1 VLHNVIFTGNARPAS
16 IKMRPTRF
24 LSFAKMPRTG
34 IEQSQIFPRNQA
46 IPQKALQKALQ
57 SIQN

>member
-1 VLHNVIFTGNARPAS
+1 
-16 IKMRPTRF
+16 
-24 LSFAKMPRTG
+24 MPRTG
-34 IEQSQIFPRNQA
+34 IEQSQIPPGNQA